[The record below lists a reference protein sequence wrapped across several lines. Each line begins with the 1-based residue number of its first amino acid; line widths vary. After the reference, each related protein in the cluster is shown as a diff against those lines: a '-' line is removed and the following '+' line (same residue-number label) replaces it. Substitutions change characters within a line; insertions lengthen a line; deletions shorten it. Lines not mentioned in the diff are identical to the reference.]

1 LRVAGR
7 RVDDTAVAL
16 YAAMFLL
23 ATSAGVVFVL
33 LSDFQDAYGLP
44 TWGLGLI
51 AAMGFLGALAVQLLL
66 APLADRGRARIVAVV
81 ALGAGTAGTLW
92 LAVATELWQL
102 AAARGLVGVGL
113 GLFGVA
119 ARKAVIGEGGEG
131 SGAKLGALL
140 SASVAGF
147 IAGPP
152 IGAVLSGFGLAAPF
166 VVLGVALA
174 LVAVPAQAAIGRARV
189 ATAVVRHRDLL
200 ALLRRPGIQAA
211 VAAHMMLF
219 GFIGVFDAVIDRYL
233 TDLGAGNYLVA
244 IGLLCMGL
252 PLVVLPSRAGRWA
265 ESNGGA
271 ASLRA
276 AIVVAVPA
284 YAADGLWAVPAA
296 VIVVGVIGATAEA
309 VGFPSSQLV
318 AVEETGASEAAI
330 GQALLDT
337 SGMISAGLSALV
349 APAIYGQLG
358 ARSLFIGYA
367 VVAAG
372 LGLITFQRL
381 NARGDRTEPAA
392 PAAAA

>member
-1 LRVAGR
+1 
-7 RVDDTAVAL
+7 
-16 YAAMFLL
+16 
-23 ATSAGVVFVL
+23 
-33 LSDFQDAYGLP
+33 
-44 TWGLGLI
+44 
-51 AAMGFLGALAVQLLL
+51 
-66 APLADRGRARIVAVV
+66 
-81 ALGAGTAGTLW
+81 
-92 LAVATELWQL
+92 
-102 AAARGLVGVGL
+102 
-113 GLFGVA
+113 
-119 ARKAVIGEGGEG
+119 
-131 SGAKLGALL
+131 
-140 SASVAGF
+140 
-147 IAGPP
+147 
-152 IGAVLSGFGLAAPF
+152 
-166 VVLGVALA
+166 
-174 LVAVPAQAAIGRARV
+174 
-189 ATAVVRHRDLL
+189 
-200 ALLRRPGIQAA
+200 
-211 VAAHMMLF
+211 
-219 GFIGVFDAVIDRYL
+219 
-233 TDLGAGNYLVA
+233 
-244 IGLLCMGL
+244 
-252 PLVVLPSRAGRWA
+252 VLPARAGRWA

-284 YAADGLWAVPAA
+284 YAAYGLWAVPAA